1 MMISREDSGEA
12 YRNWEI
18 VFSKIEDGKIKVLN
32 VVIDDNNGKVKSAE
46 QSENHYFSPIQE

>member
-1 MMISREDSGEA
+1 MISREDSGEA